1 MSADNASI
9 FTVAAVLNAPTVVT
23 TLVQTCF
30 NTGAAHVIQPDLS
43 GALTKSSSYGCR
55 YGPAE
60 SQLVTDYAGVV
71 YVPRVVANGSPLAV
85 MEYFHATFMGS

>member
-1 MSADNASI
+1 MSADNAGV
-9 FTVAAVLNAPTVVT
+9 FRVAAVLNTPTSVA

-30 NTGAAHVIQPDLS
+30 IASTAHVIQPNLS

-60 SQLVTDYAGVV
+60 SQLVTDYAGIV
-71 YVPRVVANGSPLAV
+71 
-85 MEYFHATFMGS
+85 